1 MTERERAKRELE
13 QIFRAAVAGVEPSLL
28 VARALEGES
37 ADAACAA
44 RMIAEAA
51 RVFVVAVGKAAPAMA
66 SALGARLG
74 EKLASA
80 LVVCLPGCETFAL
93 GKDPRFHVVESS
105 HPLPS
110 EASVEAARAALEI
123 LERVDEGELALI
135 ALSGGA
141 SAMLAMPA
149 EGVTLADKLA
159 INRELQRSG
168 ASIVELNAVRKHLS
182 AVKGGGLARAM
193 RGGGKILALILSDVP
208 GNDLSTIGSGP
219 TAPDPTTYA
228 DAIGVL
234 KRRRLWGRAP
244 ESVREHLE
252 RGNSGDRAETAKTG
266 DPIFARVRNVLVGDN
281 ATALEAAAR
290 AARESGYETE
300 RWRELRGE
308 ADEVG
313 RSLAAHL
320 AALAAS
326 RLCVIAG
333 GEPAV
338 TVKGNGR
345 GGRAQQAALA
355 MAFELERLAPGL
367 KIAALFAG
375 SDGIDGPTDAA
386 GAFAFPDTVAR
397 GRAAGLDARAALS
410 RNDAYSFFA
419 ATGDLLVTGPTGTNV
434 GDIFIGLTGY

>member
-13 QIFRAAVAGVEPSLL
+13 QIFRATVAGVEPSLL

-182 AVKGGGLARAM
+182 AVKGGALARAM

-244 ESVREHLE
+244 ESVR
-252 RGNSGDRAETAKTG
+252 
-266 DPIFARVRNVLVGDN
+266 
-281 ATALEAAAR
+281 
-290 AARESGYETE
+290 
-300 RWRELRGE
+300 
-308 ADEVG
+308 
-313 RSLAAHL
+313 
-320 AALAAS
+320 
-326 RLCVIAG
+326 
-333 GEPAV
+333 
-338 TVKGNGR
+338 
-345 GGRAQQAALA
+345 
-355 MAFELERLAPGL
+355 
-367 KIAALFAG
+367 
-375 SDGIDGPTDAA
+375 
-386 GAFAFPDTVAR
+386 
-397 GRAAGLDARAALS
+397 
-410 RNDAYSFFA
+410 
-419 ATGDLLVTGPTGTNV
+419 
-434 GDIFIGLTGY
+434 